1 MCLYMYTCRHCVF
14 VGCVML
20 RVVLAGSVRAL
31 QEMVKCGSET
41 SHSALQ
47 ASYRAHTG
55 ELLGT

>member
-41 SHSALQ
+41 SLRLAGVLQ
-47 ASYRAHTG
+47 
-55 ELLGT
+55 GTHW